1 MIESRTTGR
10 FWDALA
16 DLPDEVKQEAKAAYR
31 LFRNNPAHPSL
42 RFKKLEGEDHI
53 YSVRIG
59 AGYRALGAMKGNR
72 MVWFWIGSHADYDR
86 KV

>member
-1 MIESRTTGR
+1 MIESRTNRR

-16 DLPDEVKQEAKAAYR
+16 DLPDGVKQEAKAACR

-59 AGYRALGAMKGNR
+59 VGYRALGAIKGNR
-72 MVWFWIGSHADYDR
+72 MVWFRIGSHADYDR

>member
-1 MIESRTTGR
+1 
-10 FWDALA
+10 LA
-16 DLPDEVKQEAKAAYR
+16 DLPDGVKQEAKAAYR

>member
-1 MIESRTTGR
+1 LTESRTTGR
-10 FWDALA
+10 FWDAFA
-16 DLPDEVKQEAKAAYR
+16 DLPDEVKQEAKAACR
-31 LFRNNPAHPSL
+31 LFRNNPAHSSL

-59 AGYRALGAMKGNR
+59 VGYRALGAMKGNR

>member
-1 MIESRTTGR
+1 
-10 FWDALA
+10 LA

-31 LFRNNPAHPSL
+31 LFRNNPAHASL

-59 AGYRALGAMKGNR
+59 AGYRALGAMKGSR
-72 MVWFWIGSHADYDR
+72 MVWFWMGSHADYDR